1 MTDYDLDFPRTILAT
16 LPPWEEM
23 MALNDWILADAEA
36 EVWAD
41 A

>member
-1 MTDYDLDFPRTILAT
+1 MTNYDFPRTILAT
-16 LPPWEEM
+16 LLPWEEM
-23 MALNDWILADAEA
+23 MALNDWLLADAEA

>member
-1 MTDYDLDFPRTILAT
+1 MNEHDFTFPRTILAT
-16 LPPWEEM
+16 LPPWEET
-23 MALNDWILADAEA
+23 LPLTDWLLADAEA

>member
-1 MTDYDLDFPRTILAT
+1 MTDYDFPPTILAT

-23 MALNDWILADAEA
+23 MALNDWLLADAEA